1 MKRFKHY
8 GLFDKKWYLATYPD
22 VAAANVNPLRHY
34 LNHGWREGRNPSE
47 RFDGDAYLKFN
58 MDVAAANICPLVHYV
73 NHGRKEKRH
82 AVDIYGNAINSCR
95 STGLFKRILFFPIR
109 TYEKYHMLK
118 DEIRN
123 TK

>member
-47 RFDGDAYLKFN
+47 RFDGDAYLELN
-58 MDVAAANICPLVHYV
+58 SDVAAANICPLVHYV
-73 NHGRKEKRH
+73 NHGRKEKRR
-82 AVDIYGNAINSCR
+82 ATDIYGLPVYPRQNC
-95 STGLFKRILFFPIR
+95 GLLKRII
-109 TYEKYHMLK
+109 KYPMHIYHEYHELK
-118 DEIRN
+118 DEL
-123 TK
+123 KK